1 MICPSSLPDDPK
13 FYEMLNVIHVDDKW
27 YNASK
32 KNRKFYLL
40 PDEEDPH
47 RTVQNKNAIDKVMF
61 FSGVALPRWNDEG
74 VCTFNGKL
82 GMWAFV
88 KKVCYTHTHT
98 HTHTHLYLYISG
110 FLFTIPTPRNSHI
123 CCCY

>member
-1 MICPSSLPDDPK
+1 
-13 FYEMLNVIHVDDKW
+13 
-27 YNASK
+27 
-32 KNRKFYLL
+32 
-40 PDEEDPH
+40 
-47 RTVQNKNAIDKVMF
+47 MF

-98 HTHTHLYLYISG
+98 HIYIYIYQVFYLQYPHLETHIFVVVIRSQQREGVEIEQGEPWLPSQSKLTEIYDIISDYKTSAG
-110 FLFTIPTPRNSHI
+110 YCGTLATRR
-123 CCCY
+123 

>member
-1 MICPSSLPDDPK
+1 
-13 FYEMLNVIHVDDKW
+13 
-27 YNASK
+27 
-32 KNRKFYLL
+32 
-40 PDEEDPH
+40 
-47 RTVQNKNAIDKVMF
+47 MF

-98 HTHTHLYLYISG
+98 HTHTFIFIYIRFFIYNTHTSKLTYLLLLLGASKEKEWK
-110 FLFTIPTPRNSHI
+110 
-123 CCCY
+123 